1 MKRKRDSSSAGGD
14 VSETLGA
21 EFEVFLSFRGP
32 DTGLTFTDCLYHSMV
47 RAWIRVFRDAEEI
60 RIGEEIGGELLRAIN
75 SSKIYMPIFSR
86 NYASSAWC
94 LRELAYML
102 ECWRNRTS
110 EKMIIP
116 IFYDVDPDDVKLK
129 TGLYFEALERH
140 GDKFGCDQVQRWK
153 EALIEVARIKGWHLR
168 DQGHGKIINL
178 IIDEVLT
185 KLMKG
190 KRNLPDHIVGFHD
203 HVEAIINILDEGS
216 RDIVCLVIHGMG
228 GIGKTT
234 LAGIVFNQISNQFHG
249 CSFLSNIREFADGG
263 KIVELQKKLLSEI
276 LHLKSIEVYDFR
288 MGINMIKERF
298 REKKVLVVLDDVDKH
313 DQLMKLAGNCDW
325 FGPGSRII
333 ITTRDINFLPIEEE
347 ENQENDVFYI
357 YEMRELDPC
366 HALQLFSKHAFKRDS
381 PPADYIDVSHEIVTK
396 AGGLP
401 LALEV
406 IGSSLCYKRKPIWKE
421 TLKKLDIVPK
431 QEVLNKLKISYDM
444 LEDDQREIFLDIAC
458 YFIGEEA
465 IYPYYMWKASEYYP
479 KCAILVL
486 TRMSLIK
493 IVDDDRLWMH
503 NQLRDLGR
511 EIVRQED
518 VKMPENRSR
527 LWLPKNALD
536 VVQNRKGTNNVVAL
550 KLTPVFEEH
559 SFTSEGFSKLPNLR
573 LLELEGVGFVGD
585 FRNIF
590 SKVAWLSW
598 RFCPPEFRPT
608 NLCFN
613 NLAVLK
619 LSNSDISEDWAGWGP
634 CLANKNLK
642 VIHLTKCTA
651 LRRIPDF
658 SNCLNLKILVIK
670 DCTHLLVVDSSI
682 SKLEL
687 LKYLEV
693 SGYSP
698 WIPEVCEEKDLDLFA
713 VSSVLGGLK
722 SLSTLKIERMHVRE
736 LHRSIGELVGLKCLS
751 LVGCR
756 MLRKLPNSIGNLR
769 SLLELDL
776 DDTGIIELP
785 DSIGDLKMLK
795 KMSLAMTRLEELPNS
810 IGGLESLLEL
820 VLDQTHILELPASIE
835 KLKRLELLHL
845 SWSQIRE
852 LSRGIWMLVNLE
864 ELDARGCQNLEGE
877 IPSEIRELSF
887 LRMLDLSW
895 TKVRR
900 LPTAMKQLSC
910 LHQLFLQGC
919 DELEWL
925 PELPP
930 SLTTLEF
937 SSESSRTI
945 PDLSNLIN
953 LVRLDI
959 FRGTYQSSEF
969 TKGNPKIEW
978 IQSLSKL
985 EALKLSYADLMF
997 PTTAINLA
1005 LLSRL
1010 QLLCICCANPQ
1021 ALTRLPSNLG
1031 ELWLGDV
1038 KSPIGRSLF
1047 SNLRNL
1053 YKLTLSR
1060 CCLREI
1066 QFDGIFQQPENL
1078 RRLIVVHCNSLVS
1091 LSSLSTLKGL
1101 SRLYVEYCPQL
1112 IKIEGVGELESLEF
1126 LLIRKCDSMEQ
1137 LPDLLKLQKLTRL
1150 IISDCDSLQSL
1161 PDLPPPNECDVTVEG
1176 CQRLN
1181 DFFGPYDLY
1190 RQRANT

>member
-1 MKRKRDSSSAGGD
+1 MKRKRDTSSAGGD
-14 VSETLGA
+14 GSETLGA

-47 RAWIRVFRDAEEI
+47 RAWIHVFRDAEEI

-102 ECWRNRTS
+102 ECWRKRTS

-185 KLMKG
+185 KLTRG

-216 RDIVCLVIHGMG
+216 RDILCLVIHGMG
-228 GIGKTT
+228 GI
-234 LAGIVFNQISNQFHG
+234 
-249 CSFLSNIREFADGG
+249 DGG
-263 KIVELQKKLLSEI
+263 KIVELQQKLLSEI
-276 LHLKSIEVYDFR
+276 LHLKSIE
-288 MGINMIKERF
+288 
-298 REKKVLVVLDDVDKH
+298 
-313 DQLMKLAGNCDW
+313 
-325 FGPGSRII
+325 
-333 ITTRDINFLPIEEE
+333 
-347 ENQENDVFYI
+347 
-357 YEMRELDPC
+357 
-366 HALQLFSKHAFKRDS
+366 
-381 PPADYIDVSHEIVTK
+381 
-396 AGGLP
+396 
-401 LALEV
+401 
-406 IGSSLCYKRKPIWKE
+406 
-421 TLKKLDIVPK
+421 
-431 QEVLNKLKISYDM
+431 
-444 LEDDQREIFLDIAC
+444 
-458 YFIGEEA
+458 
-465 IYPYYMWKASEYYP
+465 
-479 KCAILVL
+479 
-486 TRMSLIK
+486 

-550 KLTPVFEEH
+550 KLTPIFEEH

-598 RFCPPEFRPT
+598 RFCPLEFRAT

-642 VIHLTKCTA
+642 VIHLTKCTT
-651 LRRIPDF
+651 LRRTPNF
-658 SNCLNLKILVIK
+658 SNCSKLKILVIK

-693 SGYSP
+693 SGYSH
-698 WIPEVCEEKDLDLFA
+698 WIPEACEEKDFDLFA

-722 SLSTLKIERMHVRE
+722 SLSTLKIERMCVRE
-736 LHRSIGELVGLKCLS
+736 LHHSIGELVGLKCLS

-756 MLRKLPNSIGNLR
+756 MLRKLPNSIGNMR

-785 DSIGDLKMLK
+785 NSIGDLKMLK
-795 KMSLAMTRLEELPNS
+795 KMSLAMTRLKELPNS

-820 VLDQTHILELPASIE
+820 VLDQTHILELPASIGN
-835 KLKRLELLHL
+835 LTRLELLHL

-910 LHQLFLQGC
+910 LHELFLQGC

-930 SLTTLEF
+930 SLTMLEF

-945 PDLSNLIN
+945 PDLSNLTN

-959 FRGTYQSSEF
+959 FGGIYQSSKF
-969 TKGNPKIEW
+969 TKVVCFLVSVVQCNYSGILILLANI
-978 IQSLSKL
+978 SYLSNWFK
-985 EALKLSYADLMF
+985 SWPD
-997 PTTAINLA
+997 
-1005 LLSRL
+1005 SR
-1010 QLLCICCANPQ
+1010 Q
-1021 ALTRLPSNLG
+1021 A
-1031 ELWLGDV
+1031 V
-1038 KSPIGRSLF
+1038 
-1047 SNLRNL
+1047 L
-1053 YKLTLSR
+1053 YKDSYS
-1060 CCLREI
+1060 
-1066 QFDGIFQQPENL
+1066 QP
-1078 RRLIVVHCNSLVS
+1078 
-1091 LSSLSTLKGL
+1091 SSS
-1101 SRLYVEYCPQL
+1101 
-1112 IKIEGVGELESLEF
+1112 
-1126 LLIRKCDSMEQ
+1126 
-1137 LPDLLKLQKLTRL
+1137 
-1150 IISDCDSLQSL
+1150 
-1161 PDLPPPNECDVTVEG
+1161 
-1176 CQRLN
+1176 
-1181 DFFGPYDLY
+1181 
-1190 RQRANT
+1190 